1 MSTTFEEFLNETKSD
16 VFLQTV
22 ERETD
27 NSEDPNSPTSDTLE
41 EIIGEY
47 APIDLTVGKNS
58 FAEGLRNCKTA
69 MSCLRFLFTFLFS
82 TKEKELIEIRARFED
97 DKKVGGEAFNEYM
110 SPYYEQIQKLVYHGT
125 KNRRDNKGLTTAMSN
140 MTGIFKQQFTQPPF
154 NDENDQGLYIKFM
167 VSRIKLNDQQS
178 GRFKIISAERQS
190 LLQSELFPVSLLDT
204 RKVLQTMLAEK
215 DEASVRKRRRARVL
229 IAAVLELN
237 GGQRMNEIIRSKLTT
252 WEEYVKDLP
261 ETPVPFLGGK
271 TGEDP
276 SVQFVPGHDELIAPY
291 LYVQEFV
298 SKGKAA
304 RKALARH
311 GGKAPPPRRVVKLSA
326 FLPATEVVQLQKEL
340 FDLIRA
346 DGRDDLLETGVNTA
360 SISAYLSS
368 REYKKTI
375 SKYFPEVAQH
385 LDSLMLSNEKKLK
398 WGSHVLRNV
407 YAAVAWYRLST
418 GNNYRFFGGKRQ
430 NQSTVQSVLLAHE
443 DSGAVRSYQHF
454 FVNDGEPEHVEA
466 YFKPD
471 GRKLIAALLQRLS
484 EVEKDQAAMK
494 NELLEMKQQAPRS
507 SKKRKQPP
515 LTEEE
520 QEIWNEARRRVARL
534 TKAKMTEG
542 DKRAKYELAKDI
554 WEQNFGGEKPPN
566 SYFQFVSVGNA
577 SITKYN
583 KEFFSD

>member
-1 MSTTFEEFLNETKSD
+1 MTTAFEQFLGETKSD

-27 NSEDPNSPTSDTLE
+27 NSEDPKSPTSETLE
-41 EIIGEY
+41 ELIGEY
-47 APIDLTVGKNS
+47 APIDLTVGKDN

-69 MSCLRFLFTFLFS
+69 MSCLRFLFTFLFQNQ
-82 TKEKELIEIRARFED
+82 KELIEIRARFED
-97 DKKVGGEAFNEYM
+97 DKKVGGEAFNSYM
-110 SPYYEQIQKLVYHGT
+110 GPYYVQIQKLVYHGT
-125 KNRRDNKGLTTAMSN
+125 KNRKDNKGLTTAMSN
-140 MTGIFKQQFTQPPF
+140 MTAVFKKQFTQQPF
-154 NDENDQGLYIKFM
+154 NDDNDQGIYTKFM
-167 VSRIKLNDQQS
+167 VSRIKLDEQQS
-178 GRFKIISAERQS
+178 GRFKIISAERQYI
-190 LLQSELFPVSLLDT
+190 LQSELFPVSLIET
-204 RKVLQTMLAEK
+204 RKALQTMLAQK
-215 DEASVRKRRRARVL
+215 DEASVRKMRRARVL

-252 WEEYVKDLP
+252 WEDYVKTLP
-261 ETPVPFLGGK
+261 DTPVPFLGGK
-271 TGEDP
+271 SEEDP

-298 SKGKAA
+298 SKGRAA
-304 RKALARH
+304 RRALARH
-311 GGKAPPPRRVVKLSA
+311 GGTAPPPRKVVKLSA
-326 FLPATEVVQLQKEL
+326 FLTAEEVVQLQQEL
-340 FDLIRA
+340 FNLIRE

-368 REYKKTI
+368 REYKKVI
-375 SKYFPEVAQH
+375 GEYFPEVAQH
-385 LDSLMLSNEKKLK
+385 MDDLNLS

-418 GNNYRFFGGKRQ
+418 GNNYRYFGGKRQ
-430 NQSTVQSVLLAHE
+430 SQSTVQSVLLAHE

-466 YFKPD
+466 YFKPNA
-471 GRKLIAALLQRLS
+471 RKLMAALLQRVDEL
-484 EVEKDQAAMK
+484 EKNQAAI

-520 QEIWNEARRRVARL
+520 QEIWEEARRRVARL
-534 TKAKMTEG
+534 TKAKMTEE
-542 DKRAKYELAKDI
+542 DKRAKYETAKDI
-554 WEQNFGGEKPPN
+554 WEENFGGGKPPN
-566 SYFQFVSVGNA
+566 SYFQFVTVGNA